1 MNDHTRWRSVR
12 TVNLHLASPVRSRW
26 WTKLQSDLYLLLVD
40 LVVIFYC
47 SNWYWSWIMGGPV
60 SECSLW
66 RYYSS
71 TFYMAIVIGGSS
83 VACCWEEQH
92 IHIPCN
98 ASSVAITIFT
108 ALVIRV
114 SLSVIWWRGAE
125 SCSSQTT
132 LLVYMAIIA
141 RVAWVVLSWEWDGLS
156 TWLSSSESLQLQLC
170 FAGCGSCTSLEIYQV
185 ICSSVADDTAISHV
199 STMEWPFA
207 VSLWHCM
214 L

>member
-92 IHIPCN
+92 IPCN

-125 SCSSQTT
+125 SCSSQMT
-132 LLVYMAIIA
+132 LLVYIAVIA

-156 TWLSSSESLQLQLC
+156 TWLWCFTPPVSGQLLSWLNWSLNTVKPLFNWTSGMTMTRLVHDIEC
-170 FAGCGSCTSLEIYQV
+170 IIFTKHIVLGC
-185 ICSSVADDTAISHV
+185 
-199 STMEWPFA
+199 
-207 VSLWHCM
+207 
-214 L
+214 

>member
-1 MNDHTRWRSVR
+1 MNDHTRWRSVQ

-92 IHIPCN
+92 IPCN

-125 SCSSQTT
+125 SCSSQMT
-132 LLVYMAIIA
+132 LLVYIAVIA

-156 TWLSSSESLQLQLC
+156 TWLYMALMFHSSCFRAVAVLTQLKFEHGETSFQLN
-170 FAGCGSCTSLEIYQV
+170 FRDDDDEVGSWYRMYNF
-185 ICSSVADDTAISHV
+185 H
-199 STMEWPFA
+199 
-207 VSLWHCM
+207 
-214 L
+214 

>member
-1 MNDHTRWRSVR
+1 
-12 TVNLHLASPVRSRW
+12 
-26 WTKLQSDLYLLLVD
+26 
-40 LVVIFYC
+40 
-47 SNWYWSWIMGGPV
+47 MGGPV

-141 RVAWVVLSWEWDGLS
+141 RVA
-156 TWLSSSESLQLQLC
+156 
-170 FAGCGSCTSLEIYQV
+170 
-185 ICSSVADDTAISHV
+185 
-199 STMEWPFA
+199 
-207 VSLWHCM
+207 
-214 L
+214 